1 MFILNINKNPVLIGV
16 LNGSFIFLSDLVRH
30 LNIHCEIDFIKIS
43 SYKGK
48 KSVGKIN
55 MTKGLDPDVKNKSV
69 IIIEDIIDSG
79 NH

>member
-1 MFILNINKNPVLIGV
+1 MSGIDQNLEKYISDQEINKRVKEISNEISRLYCNKNPVLIGV

-48 KSVGKIN
+48 IYLGK
-55 MTKGLDPDVKNKSV
+55 
-69 IIIEDIIDSG
+69 
-79 NH
+79 